1 MNDGS
6 KPTTGSDVILT
17 VENVKKYFPI
27 RRGVFK
33 RVVGWVKAVDDV
45 SFQVRRGETLGLVG
59 ESGCGKT
66 TLGRTILRLYEPT
79 AGKIMFEGRNLADVS
94 GGEMRRIR
102 RDLQTIFQDP
112 FSSLNPRMPVGKII
126 GEPLKIHGIAGREER
141 REIVDALMER
151 VGLNPVF
158 ASRFPHEFSGGPAPA
173 HRHRPRAGAQPEVH
187 RRRRAGL
194 GARRVDPGA
203 GGQPARGPPA

>member
-1 MNDGS
+1 M
-6 KPTTGSDVILT
+6 
-17 VENVKKYFPI
+17 
-27 RRGVFK
+27 FK

-158 ASRFPHEFSGGPAPA
+158 ASRFPHEFSGGQRQRIGIA
-173 HRHRPRAGAQPEVH
+173 RALALNP
-187 RRRRAGL
+187 
-194 GARRVDPGA
+194 
-203 GGQPARGPPA
+203 